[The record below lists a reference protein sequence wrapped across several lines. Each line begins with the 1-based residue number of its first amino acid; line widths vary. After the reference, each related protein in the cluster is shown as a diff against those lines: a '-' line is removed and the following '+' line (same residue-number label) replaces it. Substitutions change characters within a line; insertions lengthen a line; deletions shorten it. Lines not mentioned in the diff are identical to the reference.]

1 MELHTGTSRQP
12 RTNAAVQAVNAADKQ
27 AVNEL
32 IEIITNRVIQKLDA
46 REQHKMISNAVQQGV
61 AKHLEQQRTAAA
73 KAAEVDIFDNY
84 RIDDDSAAD
93 YLNNLL
99 EQK

>member
-32 IEIITNRVIQKLDA
+32 VEIITNRVIQKLDA
-46 REQHKMISNAVQQGV
+46 REQRRMIANAVQQGV
-61 AKHLEQQRTAAA
+61 TRHLEQQRTAA
-73 KAAEVDIFDNY
+73 KAEPKIEDLYSNY
-84 RIDDDSAAD
+84 RIEGAAD
-93 YLNNLL
+93 YLNSLQG
-99 EQK
+99 ETK